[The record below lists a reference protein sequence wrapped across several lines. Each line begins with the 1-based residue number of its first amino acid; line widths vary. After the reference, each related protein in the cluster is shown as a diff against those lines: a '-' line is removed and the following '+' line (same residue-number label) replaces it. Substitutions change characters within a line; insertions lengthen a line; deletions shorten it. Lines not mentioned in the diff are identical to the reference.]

1 MEHYLSLVILTP
13 FLAFLILLAI
23 PSSRPTWIKV
33 WANVGSFLGFLVAL
47 PLWFWFDRGKDFQFV
62 EKLVWI
68 PSIGA
73 SWHLGVDGYS
83 LLLVLLTSLL
93 SFLSVLSSWTAIR
106 SRLKEYYACFLVQQ
120 AAMLGVFL
128 ALDLFL
134 FFVFWE
140 LTLVPMY
147 LIIGVWGGERRNYA
161 AMKFL
166 VYTALGGIL
175 MLLGVL
181 ILYFQH
187 GVDTGVYTFDYFA
200 LLGTRA
206 PEMVQ
211 LAVFILLCIG
221 FAVKIPMWPVH
232 TWLPDAHTE
241 APTAGSVIL
250 ASILLK
256 MGTYGL
262 IRMSLPLAPD
272 ASRMPNVVT
281 TMGVLSMIAMIYGAL
296 VSLMQTD
303 WKKLVAYSSV
313 SHLGF
318 CTLGIFTLNQAG
330 LTGSILQQIN
340 HGISTGLLF
349 LIVGIVYERRHTRE
363 IAAYGGL
370 SKPMPV
376 FAILFLIAA
385 LSSMGMPPLNGF
397 IGEFT
402 VLRGA
407 YQMSLPWAVAVVLAI
422 ALGAAYLIWLFQRTM
437 LGEPAPEN
445 ANLRDMTAR
454 ELFVFAPLIA
464 GVFLIG
470 IVPGPIFDLLDR
482 PVQFVLRAGQP

>member
-1 MEHYLSLVILTP
+1 MEHYLSFVLIIP

-23 PSSRPTWIKV
+23 PSSKPTWIKL
-33 WANVGSFLGFLVAL
+33 WANIGSFAGLVAAI
-47 PLWFWFDRGKDFQFV
+47 PLWFWFDRSKDFQFI
-62 EKLVWI
+62 EKIPWI
-68 PSIGA
+68 PTIGA
-73 SWHLGVDGYS
+73 SWHLALDGYS

-93 SFLSVLSSWTAIR
+93 SFLSILSSWTAIKD
-106 SRLKEYYACFLVQQ
+106 RLKEYYACFLVQQ

-128 ALDLFL
+128 AMDLFL

-147 LIIGVWGGERRNYA
+147 LIIGIWGGERRNYA
-161 AMKFL
+161 SMKFL
-166 VYTALGGIL
+166 IYTALGGVL
-175 MLLGVL
+175 MLIGVL
-181 ILYFQH
+181 VLYFQH

-211 LAVFILLCIG
+211 LAVFVLLAIG

-250 ASILLK
+250 AAVLLK

-262 IRMSLPLAPD
+262 IRFSLPLVPD
-272 ASRMPNVVT
+272 ASRSPGVVN
-281 TMGVLSMIAMIYGAL
+281 TMAVLSMIAMIYGAL
-296 VSLMQTD
+296 VSLMQKD

-318 CTLGIFTLNQAG
+318 CTLGIFAWNSSG
-330 LTGSILQQIN
+330 LAGSILQQIN
-340 HGISTGLLF
+340 HGISTGMLF
-349 LIVGIVYERRHTRE
+349 LVVGVVYERRHTRE

-370 SKPMPV
+370 SKVMPLYSI
-376 FAILFLIAA
+376 FFLIAT

-407 YQMSLPWAVAVVLAI
+407 YQMSLPWAVAVVITI
-422 ALGAAYLIWLFQRTM
+422 ALGAAYLLWLYQRTM
-437 LGEPAPEN
+437 LGEPTPEN
-445 ANLRDMTAR
+445 AVLKDLSWR
-454 ELFVFAPLIA
+454 EIAVFAPLIVGA
-464 GVFLIG
+464 FWIG
-470 IVPGPIFDLLDR
+470 LMPRPIFDVLQR
-482 PVQFVLRAGQP
+482 PIEFVLRGGH